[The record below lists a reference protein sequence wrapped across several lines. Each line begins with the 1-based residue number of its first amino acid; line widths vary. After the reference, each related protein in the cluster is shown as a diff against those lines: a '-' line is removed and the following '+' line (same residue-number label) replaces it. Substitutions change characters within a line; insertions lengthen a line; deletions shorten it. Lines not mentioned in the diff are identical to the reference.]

1 MRSHRAARWSARL
14 PWALSS
20 AFILFAAAVLVTA
33 QQKPADT
40 DSFDE
45 LYRRGSEINTTLKT
59 LTARFTET
67 TTSSLLTR
75 PLVAGGIVA
84 VERPSRVVLHYQQ
97 PELRDVLIDGD
108 RLTVSWPGRHIRE
121 VTNIAAAN
129 RRIQKYFVDSK
140 PALLRESFD
149 IVSEKADDRP
159 RTYRLTMVPRR
170 KQIRE
175 GLSRLELWL
184 DQTSLL
190 LAAMRMTFPN
200 GDTKLM
206 VFEDVVLNSPVD
218 PAVFSIGPS
227 PPQAPP

>member
-1 MRSHRAARWSARL
+1 MRHRAAARWSARL
-14 PWALSS
+14 RWAVAS
-20 AFILFAAAVLVTA
+20 AVVVSAAIVLLAA
-33 QQKPADT
+33 QQKPADD
-40 DSFDE
+40 DSFDA
-45 LYRRGSEINTTLKT
+45 LYRRGSEINATLKT

-75 PLVAGGIVA
+75 PLVASGFVA

-121 VTNIAAAN
+121 ATNIAAAN
-129 RRIQKYFVDSK
+129 RRIQKYFVDSR
-140 PALLRESFD
+140 PAQLREHFD
-149 IVSEKADDRP
+149 IVSERADDRP

-206 VFEDVVLNSPVD
+206 VFEDVASNPPID
-218 PAVFSIGPS
+218 PAVFSLGPS
-227 PPQAPP
+227 PVPAR